1 MMSINLNDIAI
12 LNIWGV
18 GYDCIINRIGKFD
31 KRDRRIIRIK
41 KIIAI
46 YKEGK
51 EIITFA
57 NIETKSTN
65 FTSTKNP
72 FKYMMYKSR

>member
-18 GYDCIINRIGKFD
+18 GYHCIINRIGKFD

-57 NIETKSTN
+57 NIETQNTTFTN
-65 FTSTKNP
+65 TKNP